1 MSDDYK
7 RGFRDGFD
15 AGLEEGKKLSAPKI
29 DWPKLPVYPDPHMN
43 ARCTV
48 CGMDF
53 SKGVWGY
60 VCSHSRCPS
69 RVTCG

>member
-1 MSDDYK
+1 MSEDYK

-15 AGLEEGKKLSAPKI
+15 AGLEEGKKLSASKL
-29 DWPKLPVYPDPHMN
+29 DWPKFPYYPDPQMN
-43 ARCTV
+43 ARCHV

-60 VCSHSRCPS
+60 ACPHPQCPS
-69 RVTCG
+69 RVTCT